1 MCLTVLVATSC
12 GSEESRAAAPE
23 PQAGDQPPGTLDPAQ
38 PEAGPQLSLEDR
50 ARAERITMADPRVQE
65 LIAGDGSSVT
75 NVGGWWTKGNRSII
89 GAGLEIV
96 FDPPLRDVDRT
107 WVLIDYDETETTSPP
122 YRVVE
127 MRYPASELRSVMVRV
142 DFDRNAVV
150 GLEPGPGSV
159 AQRPDRPQ

>member
-1 MCLTVLVATSC
+1 MCLTVLVAASC

-23 PQAGDQPPGTLDPAQ
+23 PQAGDRPPGTLDPAR

-65 LIAGDGSSVT
+65 LTAAGGSSVT

-96 FDPPLRDVDRT
+96 FDPPRRDVDRT
-107 WVLIDYDETETTSPP
+107 WALIDYDD
-122 YRVVE
+122 
-127 MRYPASELRSVMVRV
+127 PASELRSVIVRI

-159 AQRPDRPQ
+159 VQRPDRPR